1 MSSIQ
6 PANQIGWR
14 IESIRIFTSILL
26 FVSIF
31 LLSSAAAAAAEEEE
45 EGSENAKED
54 DFWYAVTHGKPVL
67 DMRLRVE
74 IADQDNKGA
83 DGLNRSE
90 AYTLRTR
97 LGYGTKPW
105 KGLMA
110 YAEGENITAVA
121 GGQYND
127 GTEGGSGKT
136 VIADPTKTEVN
147 QVFLNLN
154 RKDWLDTNLTLGRQ
168 RIILDDARFVG
179 NVDWRQNEQT
189 FDAVS
194 GSTSLGVEDLTVN
207 YTYMRYA
214 RRIFGDKDQGS
225 TAQKDWRTNNH
236 VIHAAYTGF
245 DAVDI
250 SAFAYLFEFNRAQGN
265 SSATVGF
272 RLNGDSEIS
281 DDLKLIYE
289 ASYAFQ
295 TDYENNPADYDTH
308 YFMGQLKLA
317 QSDWGAL
324 GVGYELLGSDDG
336 DGRFVTPLAT
346 GHKFNGWADVFLN
359 NGGLDGLQDLFA
371 SISPKLP
378 WKLNASLIYH
388 HFWSHHD
395 GNSIG
400 DEVDVVLKRPI
411 NKYLSVL
418 TKVAYFDGSDNN
430 STPGPGV
437 AVIPNNV
444 WRWWLQ
450 ADVKF

>member
-6 PANQIGWR
+6 SVDPNGWR
-14 IESIRIFTSILL
+14 IRSIRTFTSLLL
-26 FVSIF
+26 FVSIIF
-31 LLSSAAAAAAEEEE
+31 VCGAATAAEE

-54 DFWYAVTHGKPVL
+54 DFWYAITHGKPTL
-67 DMRLRVE
+67 DMRPRIE
-74 IADQDNKGA
+74 IADVDNKGA
-83 DGLNRSE
+83 DGQNRSE

-147 QVFLNLN
+147 QVYFNLN
-154 RKDWLDTNLTLGRQ
+154 RKDWLDTNVTLGRQ
-168 RIILDDARFVG
+168 RIILDDSRFVG
-179 NVDWRQNEQT
+179 NVGWRQNEQT
-189 FDAVS
+189 FDAVR
-194 GSTSLGVEDLTVN
+194 GSTSLGVEDLN
-207 YTYMRYA
+207 ASYAYMRYA
-214 RRIFGDKDQGS
+214 RRIFGDKDQGT

-236 VIHAAYTGF
+236 VVHVAYTGF
-245 DAVDI
+245 DEVDI
-250 SAFAYLFEFNRAQGN
+250 TGFAYIFEFNRAQAN

-272 RLNGDSEIS
+272 RLTGDSEIT

-289 ASYAFQ
+289 TSYAFQ
-295 TDYENNPADYDTH
+295 TDYDNNPNDYDTH

-317 QSDWGAL
+317 ESDLGAF

-336 DGRFVTPLAT
+336 DGQFRTPLAT
-346 GHKFNGWADVFLN
+346 AHKFNGWADVFLN
-359 NGGLDGLQDLFA
+359 NGGANGLQDLFG

-378 WKLNASLIYH
+378 WKLKGSLVYH
-388 HFWSHHD
+388 HFWSHED
-395 GNSIG
+395 GKSIG
-400 DEVDVVLKRPI
+400 DEIDIVLKRPI

-418 TKVAYFDGSDNN
+418 TKAAYFDGSDNN
-430 STPGPGV
+430 STAGTSV
-437 AVIPNNV
+437 PNNI

-450 ADVKF
+450 ADFKF